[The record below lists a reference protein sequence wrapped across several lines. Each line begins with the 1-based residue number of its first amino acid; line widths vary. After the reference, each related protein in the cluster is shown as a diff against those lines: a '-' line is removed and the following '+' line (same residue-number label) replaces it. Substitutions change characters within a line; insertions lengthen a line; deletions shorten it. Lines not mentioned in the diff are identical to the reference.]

1 MRRMPVNRTK
11 LGLALALALSATAC
25 GGSDPGPLD
34 GVDSLVFLQRASR
47 NETGDIFQY
56 TSYKPGAKLVKLS
69 PPTADGVLTELCCS
83 NAGSEF
89 AAIDIS
95 SYDLSYDAKE
105 IVFAGKLNGN
115 SHYGLFLL
123 HLDTGVVDEV
133 HTDPNADY
141 INPVFVPG
149 DKILFLTNK
158 VVEPGARQFQD
169 EYERGVT
176 AQVGVMNRDG
186 TGEVLGARN
195 LSHRVF
201 PSVMS
206 SGRIVFTQWDHLG
219 DMNAGHLLSMN
230 PDMTTVREAFGKE
243 GSGITNSYLK
253 AREIAPGRLIAIGTS
268 RDRTLQSGALL
279 DIRLGEP
286 YVVDGETRADKN
298 MSEATASYKLLT
310 PNVPLGREPSP
321 TTIGRYYDAYALDAK
336 DSPTL
341 VVSWADGPVESGT
354 LGAAG
359 LDANFGIY
367 VFDSAHNL
375 RKPIYDDPTMWDL
388 APRPLVARDAPP
400 QIASSGNHQFGGDT
414 ALMAGTDVYKS
425 SVANFA
431 PGTVYGVRVT
441 EGFSVEE
448 GVPDDFGLTE
458 FEGAATLGIAPVEAD
473 GSFAALIPAAVPVRM
488 QAIDKFG
495 MALASEPVWVSG
507 AAGES
512 RACGGCHESRTGVV
526 VTQPGVT
533 QAIAR
538 GPVHLRSENTRAQR
552 VSNSFTIANTI
563 GVPWDQAL
571 QGVFDRK
578 CVSCHEGTPGL
589 ANPSWTLTDPV
600 TNEFFTWTFD
610 LRGGEAIYGVGEL
623 MFSGYS
629 RSHLSLMG
637 PSMRDLEDTDLVLTG
652 STKVYVEPGRAR
664 ASELIKKLNP
674 PQAFPVDATKRAFPI
689 ADFPAHAAA
698 VGHELTA
705 DEYYLLILMADNGG
719 QFYSRENAPGRN

>member
-1 MRRMPVNRTK
+1 MNRSK
-11 LGLALALALSATAC
+11 LALALATALGFAAC

-34 GVDSLVFLQRASR
+34 GIDSLVFLQRTAR

-56 TSYKPGAKLVKLS
+56 SSYKPGGRLMKLS
-69 PPTADGVLTELCCS
+69 PPTADGKLTELCCS
-83 NAGSEF
+83 QQGSEF
-89 AAIDIS
+89 ADIDIS
-95 SYDLSYDAKE
+95 AYDLSFDAKE
-105 IVFAGKLNGN
+105 IVFSGKLSANTR
-115 SHYGLFLL
+115 YGLFIL
-123 HLDTGVVDEV
+123 HLDTGVVDQLN
-133 HTDPNADY
+133 TDPNADY
-141 INPVFVPG
+141 FNPVFLPG
-149 DKILFLTNK
+149 DKILFNTNK
-158 VVEPGARQFQD
+158 LVEPNARQFQD

-195 LSHRVF
+195 LSHRVS
-201 PSVMS
+201 PSLLS
-206 SGRIVFTQWDHLG
+206 NGRVIFTQWDHMG
-219 DMNAGHLLSMN
+219 EMNAGHLLSMN

-253 AREIAPGRLIAIGTS
+253 AREISPGRLIAIGTS

-286 YVVDGETRADKN
+286 YVKDGDVLADQN

-310 PNVPLGREPSP
+310 PNVPLDREPAP
-321 TTIGRYYDAYALDAK
+321 NTVGRYYDAYPLDAHET
-336 DSPTL
+336 PNL
-341 VVSWADGPVESGT
+341 LVSWSDGPVESGT

-367 VFDSAHNL
+367 LFDSAHDV
-375 RKPIYDDPTMWDL
+375 RKPIYDDPTKWDIF
-388 APRPLVARDAPP
+388 PRPLVARDAPP
-400 QIASSGNHQFGGDT
+400 QIASSGNHQFGGNT
-414 ALMAGTDVYKS
+414 ALLAGTDVYKS
-425 SVANFA
+425 SITTFA
-431 PGTVYGVRVT
+431 PGSVYGVRVT

-448 GVPDDFGLTE
+448 GVPRDFGLTE

-473 GSFAALIPAAVPVRM
+473 GSFAALVPAGVPVRM

-495 MALASEPVWVSG
+495 LSMESEPVWVSG
-507 AAGES
+507 ASGES

-538 GPVHLRSENTRAQR
+538 GPVNLRGDKTRAQR
-552 VSNSFTIANTI
+552 VSNSFTIADTI

-571 QGVFDRK
+571 QGIFDRK
-578 CVSCHEGTPGL
+578 CVSCHEGTPGP

-600 TNEFFTWTFD
+600 TNESFTWTFD
-610 LRGGEAIYGVGEL
+610 LRGGDATYGVGDF

-629 RSHLSLMG
+629 PSHLSLMG

-652 STKVYVEPGRAR
+652 DTTEYIKPGDAR
-664 ASELIKKLNP
+664 GSELIKKLNP
-674 PQAFPVDATKRAFPI
+674 PQFFPTVDMSKRAFSTT
-689 ADFPAHAAA
+689 DFPAHAAA
-698 VGHELTA
+698 VGQELTA
-705 DEYYLLILMADNGG
+705 DEYYLLVLMADNGG

>member
-1 MRRMPVNRTK
+1 VNRTK
-11 LGLALALALSATAC
+11 LALALALSLAATGC

-34 GVDSLVFLQRASR
+34 GVDSLVFLQRTAR

-56 TSYKPGAKLVKLS
+56 TSYLPGARLVKLS

-89 AAIDIS
+89 ADIDIS
-95 SYDLSYDAKE
+95 SYDLSFDARE
-105 IVFAGKLNGN
+105 IVFAGKLRQG
-115 SHYGLFLL
+115 SRYGLFLL
-123 HLDTGVVDEV
+123 HLDTGIVDEV

-141 INPVFVPG
+141 FSPMFAPG
-149 DKILFLTNK
+149 GKILFLTNK
-158 VVEPGARQFQD
+158 LPPAEAGARQFQD
-169 EYERGVT
+169 EYNRGVT
-176 AQVGVMNRDG
+176 AQLGVMNKDG
-186 TGEVLGARN
+186 SGETLGARN

-201 PSVMS
+201 PSILS
-206 SGRIVFTQWDHLG
+206 NGRVVFTQWDHLG
-219 DMNAGHLLSMN
+219 GMNAGHLLTMN
-230 PDMTTVREAFGKE
+230 PDMTVVREAFGKE

-279 DIRLGEP
+279 DIRLGET
-286 YVVDGETRADKN
+286 YVEDGAVKADRN
-298 MSEATASYKLLT
+298 MSEKTASYKLLT
-310 PNVPLGREPSP
+310 PNVPLGREPSS
-321 TTIGRYYDAYALDAK
+321 TTVGRYYDAWALDAR
-336 DSPTL
+336 DAPTL

-367 VFDSAHNL
+367 LFDSAKNL
-375 RKPIYDDPTMWDL
+375 RKPIFDDPAMWDV
-388 APRPLVARDAPP
+388 APRPLVPRDAPP
-400 QIASSGNHQFGGDT
+400 QIAASGDHQFGGNT
-414 ALMAGTDVYKS
+414 TLVAGTDAYQS
-425 SVANFA
+425 SIASFA
-431 PGTVYGVRVT
+431 PGSVYGVRIT

-448 GVPDDFGLTE
+448 GIPRDFGLTE
-458 FEGAATLGIAPVEAD
+458 FEGMAVLGVAPVEAD
-473 GSFAALIPAAVPVRM
+473 GSFAALVPAGIPVRM
-488 QAIDKFG
+488 QSIDRFG
-495 MALASEPVWVSG
+495 MAIVSEPVWVSG

-538 GPVHLRSENTRAQR
+538 GPVRMLVEKSRAER
-552 VSNSFTIANTI
+552 VSQQFTIAGTI
-563 GVPWDQAL
+563 GVPWDQAV
-571 QGVFDRK
+571 QGVFDRR
-578 CVSCHEGTPGL
+578 CVSCHEGTPGP

-600 TNEFFTWTFD
+600 TNESFTWTFD
-610 LRGGEAIYGVGEL
+610 LRGGDATYGVGEF

-652 STKVYVEPGRAR
+652 DTTRWVDPGSAR
-664 ASELIKKLNP
+664 GSELLRKLNP
-674 PQAFPVDATKRAFPI
+674 PQIFPAPDFGKRAFPV
-689 ADFPAHAAA
+689 AEHAPHALA
-698 VGHELTA
+698 QGAELTA

-719 QFYSRENAPGRN
+719 QFYARENAPGRE

>member
-1 MRRMPVNRTK
+1 VIRSK
-11 LGLALALALSATAC
+11 LALALTVALGTTAC

-34 GVDSLVFLQRASR
+34 GIDSLVFLQRAAR

-56 TSYKPGAKLVKLS
+56 TSYEPGARLVKLS
-69 PPTADGVLTELCCS
+69 PPTADGKLTELCCS

-95 SYDLSYDAKE
+95 GYDLSFDARE
-105 IVFAGKLNGN
+105 IVFAGKLNAS

-123 HLDTGVVDEV
+123 HLDTGVVDEI
-133 HTDPNADY
+133 HSDPNADY
-141 INPVFVPG
+141 FNPLFVPG
-149 DKILFLTNK
+149 DKIIFLTNK
-158 VVEPGARQFQD
+158 VPASEGSARQFQD

-176 AQVGVMNRDG
+176 AQLGVMNRDG
-186 TGEVLGARN
+186 TGLVLGARN

-201 PSVMS
+201 PSLLS
-206 SGRIVFTQWDHLG
+206 NGRVVFTQWDHLG
-219 DMNAGHLLSMN
+219 DMNAGHLLTMN
-230 PDMTTVREAFGKE
+230 PDLTVVREAFGKE

-268 RDRTLQSGALL
+268 RDRTLQAGALL
-279 DIRLGEP
+279 DIRLGET
-286 YVVDGETRADKN
+286 YVEGGEVKADKN

-310 PNVPLGREPSP
+310 PNVPLGREPAP
-321 TTIGRYYDAYALDAK
+321 TTVGRYYDAYALDGK
-336 DSPTL
+336 DDPTL

-367 VFDSAHNL
+367 LFDSAHAV
-375 RKPIYDDPTMWDL
+375 RKPIFDDPARWDV
-388 APRPLVARDAPP
+388 APRPLIARDAPP
-400 QIASSGNHQFGGDT
+400 QIAASGNHQFGGDT
-414 ALMAGTDVYKS
+414 ALLAGTNAYQS
-425 SVANFA
+425 SIATFA
-431 PGTVYGVRVT
+431 PGSVYGVRVT

-448 GVPDDFGLTE
+448 GVPRDFGLTE
-458 FEGAATLGIAPVEAD
+458 FEGAAVLGVAPVEAD
-473 GSFAALIPAAVPVRM
+473 GSFAALVPAGIPVRM
-488 QAIDKFG
+488 QAIDRFG
-495 MALASEPVWVSG
+495 LAIVSEPVWVSG

-538 GPVHLRSENTRAQR
+538 GPVHLLSDTPRGQR
-552 VSNSFTIANTI
+552 VSQAFTVDGTV
-563 GVPWDQAL
+563 GVPWDGAL

-578 CVSCHEGTPGL
+578 CITCHEGTPGA

-600 TNEFFTWTFD
+600 TNESFTWTFD
-610 LRGGEAIYGVGEL
+610 LRGGDATYGVGDF

-652 STKVYVEPGRAR
+652 DTTVYVEPGNAR
-664 ASELIKKLNP
+664 GSALIKKLNP
-674 PQAFPVDATKRAFPI
+674 PQIFPAPDLTKRAFAV
-689 ADFPAHAAA
+689 ADFPAHAEA
-698 VGHELTA
+698 VGEELTA
-705 DEYYLLILMADNGG
+705 DEYYLLVLMADNGG
-719 QFYSRENAPGRN
+719 QFYSRENAPGRP